1 MAEPVLIYKG
11 AEANLYVDE
20 GKIVKQRIEK
30 KYRIPEL
37 DKSLRKYRTRHEA
50 KIMGK
55 IRDFGFPA
63 PKVLKV
69 SEKDAT
75 IVMEYVDGKVVKEV
89 FEKET
94 EDTVKKLSQK
104 IGETLTLLHA
114 NNIVHNDLTTSNMLE
129 KDGTVYVIDW
139 GLGYHSTRLED
150 KAMDLVV
157 LKKSLRATHP
167 SRSEFIWKNVL
178 RGYKPDKELST
189 RVETIESRVR
199 YA

>member
-1 MAEPVLIYKG
+1 MSDPKLIYKG

-20 GKIVKQRIEK
+20 GKIVKRRIEK

-75 IVMEYVDGKVVKEV
+75 IVMEYVDGKVLKEV
-89 FEKET
+89 FEEES
-94 EDTVKKLSQK
+94 EDNVKKLSEK
-104 IGETLTLLHA
+104 IGETLSILHG
-114 NNIVHNDLTTSNMLE
+114 NNIVHNDLTTSNMLAS
-129 KDGTVYVIDW
+129 KSLVYVIDW
-139 GLGYHSTRLED
+139 GLGFHSTRLED

-167 SRSEFIWKNVL
+167 RLFDLIWENVL
-178 RGYKPDKELST
+178 KGYKPDKEFTS
-189 RVETIESRVR
+189 RVEKIESRVR